1 MYLFRLDLGDSMH
14 NMIKALSAISLV
26 ALTGCVTPENIRAGT
41 DTLKGQPYQVAFKR
55 LGFPDR
61 ENRIAGHT
69 VYSWVNQSSG
79 SYSVP
84 TTQSATS
91 YVNGQAIYTTVQG
104 TRTESYDYSC
114 KLDLIVDPKGIVV
127 DTKLEGN
134 IGGCE
139 RYASLAPKKAS

>member
-1 MYLFRLDLGDSMH
+1 MH
-14 NMIKALSAISLV
+14 TVLKALSALSLLAV
-26 ALTGCVTPENIRAGT
+26 SGCVTSEDIRAGT
-41 DTLKGQPYQVAFKR
+41 DTLKGQPYQVAFQR

-61 ENRIAGHT
+61 ESHIAGHT
-69 VYSWVNQSSG
+69 VYSWENQNSG

-84 TTQSATS
+84 TSQTATS
-91 YVNGQAIYTTVQG
+91 YVNGQVVYTTVQG
-104 TRTESYDYSC
+104 SRTESYSYSC

-139 RYASLAPKKAS
+139 RYASLAPKKKS